1 MSTSQLVVSKFGGT
15 SMADAQ
21 AMLSAAKVC
30 KLKNSSVIVVSATAG
45 TTNQLLELID
55 SGIKGEW
62 SHALIEIG
70 RMRERHLGIAKE
82 LKADAQ
88 TFERV
93 EALCQELETLIH
105 GVSLLRECSLK
116 ARDRVQSI
124 GERLS
129 SAIFTQAMAQTDES
143 REVKLLDAREIL
155 RTDDQFTRAVPNF
168 EEMKR
173 LAREK
178 LGQLSPSG
186 ALYITQG
193 FIGRTEDGETTTLG
207 RGGSDYSASLFA
219 EAVGASVCEIWTDV
233 DGIASTDP
241 RLCPRARPIR
251 EISFQEAAEMAVF
264 GAKVLHPT
272 TLTPARRAGIPV
284 FVGSTFDPQGPGT
297 WVRNECKDRPL
308 VRALALK
315 KAQALVTISTPKM
328 LNAYGFLAS
337 IFSIFADHKVAV
349 DAITTSEI
357 SVSMTLDET
366 VADNRHLIRDLS
378 ALGEVKVERGFSLI
392 SLIGNNINHTAGLA
406 HSLFEVMEKINIR
419 MICQGASVHNC
430 CFLVASTDAE
440 LAINNL
446 HGRFLEQK

>member
-1 MSTSQLVVSKFGGT
+1 MSGELVVSKFGGT

-21 AMLSAAKVC
+21 AMLSAAKVS
-30 KLKNSSVIVVSATAG
+30 KLKNSTLIVVSATSG
-45 TTNQLLELID
+45 TTNQLLELVEM
-55 SGIKGEW
+55 GTKGQWTE
-62 SHALIEIG
+62 AQELIN
-70 RMRERHLGIAKE
+70 RMRQRHVVIAKE
-82 LKADAQ
+82 LRANTQ
-88 TFERV
+88 TLERV
-93 EALCQELETLIH
+93 EELCTELETLIH

-116 ARDRVQSI
+116 AKDRIQSI

-129 SAIFTQAMAQTDES
+129 SAIFTQAMLATDPS
-143 REVKLLDAREIL
+143 RPVELLDAREIL
-155 RTDDQFTRAVPNF
+155 RTDDQFTRAVPII

-173 LAREK
+173 LAQIK
-178 LGQLSPSG
+178 LGKLSPTG
-186 ALYITQG
+186 TRYITQG

-219 EAVGASVCEIWTDV
+219 EAVGATICEIWTDV

-241 RLCPRARPIR
+241 RLCPKARPIR

-297 WVRNECKDRPL
+297 WVRNECQERPL

-337 IFSIFADHKVAV
+337 IFTIFAEHKVAV

-357 SVSMTLDET
+357 SVSMTLDEG

-378 ALGEVKVERGFSLI
+378 ALGEVKVERGFSLV
-392 SLIGNNINHTAGLA
+392 SLIGNNINHTPGLA
-406 HSLFEVMEKINIR
+406 RSLFEVLENVNIR

-430 CFLVASTDAE
+430 CFLVASRDAE
-440 LAINNL
+440 AAICGL
-446 HGRFLEQK
+446 HARFLEKI